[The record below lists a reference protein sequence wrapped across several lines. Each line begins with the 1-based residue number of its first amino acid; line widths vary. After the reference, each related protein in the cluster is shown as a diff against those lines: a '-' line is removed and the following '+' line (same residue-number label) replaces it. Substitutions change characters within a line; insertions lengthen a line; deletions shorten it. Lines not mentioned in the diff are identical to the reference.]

1 MTLIARAE
9 LTRYGMRWVVG
20 AIMVNG
26 VRVDMLSCSSL
37 AATNAMSMWDITR
50 QSLALETSL
59 QIQPSPHSTAQ
70 MAAMQQ
76 QLISGEA

>member
-1 MTLIARAE
+1 MKF
-9 LTRYGMRWVVG
+9 GMNWEVNVIMGSGATVG
-20 AIMVNG
+20 MH
-26 VRVDMLSCSSL
+26 LCSSL